1 MLPLHHYREHSYILF
16 STPINVITSTV
27 PVLNVR
33 HLSAA
38 ADLNPDFMQNNL
50 RTPIVA
56 VLGHVDHGKT
66 TILDKIRGTATADRE
81 PGFITQHI
89 GAIEVPLD
97 IIARL
102 CGSLLADIR
111 LPGLLFID
119 TPGHHAFATLRARG
133 GALADIAI
141 IVVDVNEGFQPQT
154 TESLT
159 ILKGYKTPFIVA
171 ANKIDKIHGWL
182 GHDNMMFTDTFK
194 LQSERTQRLLD
205 DRIYA
210 LIERLYDEG
219 FSSDRY
225 DRIRDFTKN
234 IGIVP
239 MSARTGEG
247 IPDLLMVSLGL
258 AQRFLEKDLR
268 LHADGPAFGTVIEIK
283 EERGF
288 GATLDAIIYDGVL
301 RAADRIVIGTLG
313 TPIVT
318 KIRALLK
325 PNSKGVLERVRAVT
339 AAAGVKIVAPDI
351 ENALAGSPLR
361 AVTGDIDKVLAGIES
376 EMSEIR
382 VSTEDIGVIIKAD
395 TIGALEAL
403 AAELGRNEVPIGMA
417 NLGDV
422 ARRDV
427 IEAET
432 ISDPLYAVVLGFNVD
447 VLPDAKEAAEK
458 SSVHLFVN
466 DVIYSLIEEY
476 QIWAEKQK
484 ALWGKKRYET
494 IVRPGKFRIL
504 PGYVFRQNKPAIVG
518 IQVLGGTL
526 RNGVSLMR
534 EDGARVGTL
543 KGMQDRGENVSEI
556 AAGKEVAVSIDGPTV
571 GRQINEGDV
580 LYVDVPEK
588 HAKVMEQELY
598 DALEQSER
606 SMLDEFLTLK
616 RKDNPFWAK

>member
-1 MLPLHHYREHSYILF
+1 MP
-16 STPINVITSTV
+16 
-27 PVLNVR
+27 
-33 HLSAA
+33 
-38 ADLNPDFMQNNL
+38 NNL

-66 TILDKIRGTATADRE
+66 TMLDKIRGTTIAAQE
-81 PGFITQHI
+81 PGLITQHI
-89 GAIEVPLD
+89 GATEVPLD

-102 CGSLLADIR
+102 CGSLLEGIR

-119 TPGHHAFATLRARG
+119 TPGHHAFTTLRARG

-141 IVVDVNEGFQPQT
+141 LVVDINEGFQPQT
-154 TESLT
+154 TESLN
-159 ILKGYKTPFIVA
+159 ILKRYKTPFIVA

-182 GHDNMMFTDTFK
+182 SHDNMMFTEAFK

-205 DRIYA
+205 DRIYV
-210 LIERLYDEG
+210 LIEELYNLG

-225 DRIRDFTKN
+225 DRVRDFTKN
-234 IGIVP
+234 IGVVP
-239 MSARTGEG
+239 ISARTGEG

-258 AQRFLEKDLR
+258 AQRFLDKDLR
-268 LHADGPAFGTVIEIK
+268 LNTNGPAFGTVIEIK
-283 EERGF
+283 EEKGF
-288 GATLDAIIYDGVL
+288 GTTLDAIIYDGVL
-301 RAADRIVIGTLG
+301 HAGDRIVICALG
-313 TPIVT
+313 RPIVT

-325 PNSKGVLERVRAVT
+325 PESTGALKRVRTVT
-339 AAAGVKIVAPDI
+339 AAAGVKIAAPGI

-361 AVTGDIDKVLAGIES
+361 VTTDDTDEVVAGVES
-376 EMSEIR
+376 EMREMAI
-382 VSTEDIGVIIKAD
+382 STQDIGVIIKAD

-403 AAELGRNEVPIGMA
+403 AGELSRNEVPISIA

-422 ARRDV
+422 SRRDV

-432 ISDPLYAVVLGFNVD
+432 TSDPLYAVVLGFNVH

-458 SSVHLFVN
+458 SRVRLFVN
-466 DVIYSLIEEY
+466 DVIYGLIEDY
-476 QIWAEKQK
+476 QTWVEKQK
-484 ALWGKKRYET
+484 TLYGKKRYET
-494 IVRPGKFRIL
+494 IVRPGKFKIL

-526 RNGVSLMR
+526 RNGVYLMR

-556 AAGKEVAVSIDGPTV
+556 GAGKEVAVSIDGPTV

-598 DALEQSER
+598 DALDQSER
-606 SMLDEFLTLK
+606 LMFDEFLTIK

>member
-1 MLPLHHYREHSYILF
+1 M
-16 STPINVITSTV
+16 
-27 PVLNVR
+27 
-33 HLSAA
+33 
-38 ADLNPDFMQNNL
+38 PDSL

-66 TILDKIRGTATADRE
+66 TLLDKIRGTTTADQE
-81 PGFITQHI
+81 PGLITQHI
-89 GAIEVPLD
+89 GATEVPLD
-97 IIARL
+97 VIARL
-102 CGSLLADIR
+102 CGSLLEGIH

-119 TPGHHAFATLRARG
+119 TPGHHAFTTLRARG

-141 IVVDVNEGFQPQT
+141 LVVDINEGFQPQT
-154 TESLT
+154 TESLN
-159 ILKGYKTPFIVA
+159 ILKGHKTPFIVA

-182 GHDNMMFTDTFK
+182 SHDNMMFTDAFK

-205 DRIYA
+205 ERIYV
-210 LIERLYDEG
+210 LIEELYNLG

-234 IGIVP
+234 IGVVP
-239 MSARTGEG
+239 TSARTGEG

-258 AQRFLEKDLR
+258 AQRFLDKDLR
-268 LHADGPAFGTVIEIK
+268 LHANGPAFGTVIEIK
-283 EERGF
+283 EEKGF
-288 GATLDAIIYDGVL
+288 GTTLDAIIYDGVL
-301 RAADRIVIGTLG
+301 HAGDRIVIGTLG
-313 TPIVT
+313 PPIVT

-325 PNSKGVLERVRAVT
+325 PESTGVLKRVRTVT
-339 AAAGVKIVAPDI
+339 AAAGVKIAAPGI

-361 AVTGDIDKVLAGIES
+361 VTTDDIDEVVAGIES
-376 EMSEIR
+376 EMRDIA
-382 VSTEDIGVIIKAD
+382 VSTQDIGVIIKAD

-403 AAELGRNEVPIGMA
+403 AGELGRNEVPVSIA

-422 ARRDV
+422 SRRDV
-427 IEAET
+427 VEAET
-432 ISDPLYAVVLGFNVD
+432 ISDPLYSVVLGFNVD
-447 VLPDAKEAAEK
+447 VLPDAKEAAET
-458 SSVHLFVN
+458 SNVRLFVN
-466 DVIYSLIEEY
+466 DVIYGLIDEY
-476 QIWAEKQK
+476 QTWAEKQK
-484 ALWGKKRYET
+484 TLYGKKRYET
-494 IVRPGKFRIL
+494 IVRPGKFKIL

-534 EDGARVGTL
+534 EDGVRVGTL

-556 AAGKEVAVSIDGPTV
+556 GAGKEIAVSIDGPTV

-588 HAKVMEQELY
+588 HAKVTEQELY
-598 DALEQSER
+598 DALDQSER
-606 SMLDEFLTLK
+606 LMLDEFLAIK